1 MLNLLELKRQM
12 ISSNS
17 KSEETKT
24 RDYKLYE
31 ARLFELLHR
40 IGILFYTKSDPYLL
54 RKQGVKTE
62 QPPEQSI
69 DVFGKFAPFL
79 PKVNKDTV
87 QILINIFSG
96 VGVDQEEHDLLM
108 IFRQFHTLKYH

>member
-1 MLNLLELKRQM
+1 M
-12 ISSNS
+12 ISSNG

-24 RDYKLYE
+24 RDYKIYE
-31 ARLFELLHR
+31 TRLIELLHR
-40 IGILFYTKSDPYLL
+40 IGILFYTKSDPYML
-54 RKQGVKTE
+54 RKQNTKTE

-69 DVFGKFAPFL
+69 DVFGKYSAFL
-79 PKVNKDTV
+79 PKVDKDSV

-108 IFRQFHTLKYH
+108 ILRQFHSLKYH